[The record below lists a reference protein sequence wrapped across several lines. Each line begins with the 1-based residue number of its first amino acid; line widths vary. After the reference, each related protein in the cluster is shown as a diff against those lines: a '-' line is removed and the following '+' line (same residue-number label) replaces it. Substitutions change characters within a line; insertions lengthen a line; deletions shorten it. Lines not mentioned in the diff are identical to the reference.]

1 MVIYLDRDDVTI
13 SIGIYDE
20 QPKTEREVMNDW
32 VYLLDGWNWL
42 EGDPEE
48 LESMDMSST
57 SANGNLEIHCSFGDS
72 YALPRN
78 WLMP

>member
-20 QPKTEREVMNDW
+20 QPKTESEVRNDW

-48 LESMDMSST
+48 SMGMFST
-57 SANGNLEIHCSFGDS
+57 SANGNLEIHCSFRDS
-72 YALPRN
+72 YTLPRN
-78 WLMP
+78 WFMP